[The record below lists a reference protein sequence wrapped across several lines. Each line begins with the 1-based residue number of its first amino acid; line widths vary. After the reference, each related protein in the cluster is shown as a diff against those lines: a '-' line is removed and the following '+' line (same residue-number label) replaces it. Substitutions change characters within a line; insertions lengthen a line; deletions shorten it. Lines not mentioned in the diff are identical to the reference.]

1 MKKIRTWFTL
11 MLLAVTL
18 GAFAQY
24 PDDDT
29 ATKGEKPATKLT
41 RQQRKAMQQ
50 AIDSMEYAD
59 ALQALRDTCFTLEAD
74 QVVFKYGH
82 RAYVSPTTN
91 FVAVEDGRAVAQVA
105 FNIPAAGPNGI
116 GGVTVEGPLTDY
128 KMTFD
133 KKGNMMLT
141 ANVMGVSLSARLYIT
156 MCKGSNKASIEILP
170 TFNSRRIT
178 LEGVILPPEKS
189 FVIKGR
195 TLPYPMH

>member
-1 MKKIRTWFTL
+1 MKKIRTWLTL

-29 ATKGEKPATKLT
+29 TIKEKPTTKLT
-41 RQQRKAMQQ
+41 RQQRKAIQQ
-50 AIDSMEYAD
+50 AIDSMAYAD

-91 FVAVEDGRAVAQVA
+91 FVAVQDGRATAQVA
-105 FNIPAAGPNGI
+105 FNIPAVGPNGI
-116 GGVTVEGPLTDY
+116 GGVTVEGPITEY
-128 KMTFD
+128 KMTAD
-133 KKGNMMLT
+133 KKGNTMLT
-141 ANVMGVSLSARLYIT
+141 ANVMGTSLSARLYIS
-156 MCKGSNKASIEILP
+156 MCKGTNKASIEILP

-178 LEGVILPPEKS
+178 LEGVILPPDKS

-195 TLPYPMH
+195 TLPYRMP